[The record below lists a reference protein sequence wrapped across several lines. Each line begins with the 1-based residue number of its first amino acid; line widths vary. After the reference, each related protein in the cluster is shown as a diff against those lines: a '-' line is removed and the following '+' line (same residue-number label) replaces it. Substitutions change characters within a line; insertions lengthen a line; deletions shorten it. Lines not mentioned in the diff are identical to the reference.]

1 MRSFGLISALLALVA
16 VASCGAPPPRNEQ
29 QPSTEASPSAN
40 GLPPLEESA
49 RSAERADLL
58 PPDAVIGGD
67 SQTEDAETIAFDSR
81 NPPSRLLAWYRAEER
96 DFRLGSE
103 LQEGAEYVLSGSTDA
118 PDRDFT
124 IRLAPGRNGGTSGM
138 LLFTDR

>member
-1 MRSFGLISALLALVA
+1 MRTLGPTPVLLALT
-16 VASCGAPPPRNEQ
+16 VASCGAPPPRNDQ
-29 QPSTEASPSAN
+29 QSSAEAPQSVN
-40 GLPPLEESA
+40 GVPPLEESV

-67 SQTEDAETIAFDSR
+67 SPTGDAETIAFVSR
-81 NPPSRLLAWYRAEER
+81 NPPSRLLDWYRAEER
-96 DFRLGSE
+96 AFRLGSE
-103 LQEGAEYVLSGSTDA
+103 LQEGAEYVLSGSTVV